1 MSWSESS
8 VQTRCLREAE
18 WRNQSSPPQSP
29 GHKAFLWLGKEERE
43 MVSEGRS
50 IAPGVERPVT
60 IFQKELLRKIQT
72 PEKECEHTVL
82 RQGAGNSTG

>member
-1 MSWSESS
+1 
-8 VQTRCLREAE
+8 
-18 WRNQSSPPQSP
+18 
-29 GHKAFLWLGKEERE
+29 

>member
-1 MSWSESS
+1 
-8 VQTRCLREAE
+8 
-18 WRNQSSPPQSP
+18 
-29 GHKAFLWLGKEERE
+29 

-60 IFQKELLRKIQT
+60 IFQKELLRKTQV

-82 RQGAGNSTG
+82 RQGAGNSAG